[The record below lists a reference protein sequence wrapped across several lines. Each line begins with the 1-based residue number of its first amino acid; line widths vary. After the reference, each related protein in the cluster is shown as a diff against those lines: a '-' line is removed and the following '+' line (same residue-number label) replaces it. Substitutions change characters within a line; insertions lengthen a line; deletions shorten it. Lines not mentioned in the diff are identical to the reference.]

1 MKKLTL
7 DEIKAIELEILNYFD
22 KFCSENKLKYY
33 LDGGTLLGA
42 VRHKGFIP
50 WDDDIDVLMP
60 RCDYEKIVKLSV
72 KFDKHFILKSYKLD
86 RDYSYPYMKMV
97 MAGTSI
103 VEKNISYP
111 GYGVFIDIFPMDC
124 LPNDECKRRKFQSKI
139 WALTNMA
146 NYAVEEKI
154 ERHGLASNIKKKIS
168 RLVGI
173 QTILK
178 LIDKEASKYESDEA
192 LYAYDVIASTKKDR
206 LVQKNVFDE
215 TVKLLFEGKMYNAP
229 NKYDEYLTELYGN
242 YMQLPPSDKQRSDHN
257 FEAYIEEMGERDE

>member
-7 DEIKAIELEILNYFD
+7 DEIKGIELEILNYFD
-22 KFCSENKLKYY
+22 KFCSENHLQYY

-60 RCDYEKIVKLSV
+60 RYDYEKLVKLSV
-72 KFDKHFILKSYKLD
+72 KIDDRFILKSYKLD
-86 RDYSYPYMKMV
+86 SDYSYPYMKIV

-103 VEKNISYP
+103 IEKNISYH

-124 LPNDECKRRKFQSKI
+124 LPNDEYKRQKFQNKI

-146 NYAVEEKI
+146 NYAVEDKI
-154 ERHGLASNIKKKIS
+154 ERHGLISNIKKKVS

-178 LIDKEASKYESDEA
+178 LIDKEAVKYESDDA

-206 LVQKNVFDE
+206 LVRKNVFDE
-215 TVKLLFEGKMYNAP
+215 TVKLPFEGKMYNAP
-229 NKYDEYLTELYGN
+229 SKYDEYLTELYGD
-242 YMQLPPSDKQRSDHN
+242 YMQLPPLDKQYSDHN
-257 FEAYIEEMGERDE
+257 FEAYIEEMGDCDE

>member
-1 MKKLTL
+1 
-7 DEIKAIELEILNYFD
+7 
-22 KFCSENKLKYY
+22 
-33 LDGGTLLGA
+33 
-42 VRHKGFIP
+42 
-50 WDDDIDVLMP
+50 MP
-60 RCDYEKIVKLSV
+60 RYDYEKLVKLSV
-72 KFDKHFILKSYKLD
+72 KFDDRFILKSYKLD
-86 RDYSYPYMKMV
+86 RTYSYPYMKIV

-103 VEKNISYP
+103 IEKNISYN

-124 LPNDECKRRKFQSKI
+124 LPNDERKRQKFQNKI

-154 ERHGLASNIKKKIS
+154 ERHGLVSNMKKKVS

-178 LIDKEASKYESDEA
+178 LIDKEAAKYESNNA

-206 LVQKNVFDE
+206 LVRKNVFDE
-215 TVKLLFEGKMYNAP
+215 TVELPFEGKMYNAP
-229 NKYDEYLTELYGN
+229 NKYDEYLTELYGD
-242 YMQLPPSDKQRSDHN
+242 YMQLPPLDKQRSDHN